1 MVTETR
7 QYIEGDYWC
16 DEQCKRKKREV
27 KLALNEYKKKSDGEN
42 RSKYCKCRKEY
53 VNLLDN
59 KKQRLKERN
68 FEKMNYMIKHRDA
81 RKIWITLRTFLQKE
95 VNTEYLDPNR
105 CLSNFA
111 TLLKKTVMEYC

>member
-95 VNTEYLDPNR
+95 VNTEIQEMAGCFR
-105 CLSNFA
+105 
-111 TLLKKTVMEYC
+111 TM